1 MVAMLPAERR
11 SALLDHVAA
20 HGSARVVDLASALGV
35 SRMTVRRDIDEL
47 AEQGRLRKVHGGVMT
62 IDGDPS
68 RLPSTGWDARTAE
81 KEAIAEAAAAL
92 VEPGMS
98 VGVSGG
104 STAWHVARRL
114 RAVPDVTVVTNS
126 LPVADLFDDEAFVAE
141 SRSAHVVL
149 TGGVRT
155 PARAL
160 VGPVAVRTLELLH
173 CDVVFVGVHGLDP
186 RAGLT
191 TPNLLEAETNRAL
204 LAAGGRAV
212 VVADHSKWRMVSLTT
227 VADLESADVVISD
240 AGLDPEAVTEI
251 EGHGPEVIV
260 APSPD

>member
-11 SALLDHVAA
+11 SALLDHVAT

-47 AEQGRLRKVHGGVMT
+47 AEQGLLLKVHGGAMA
-62 IDGDPS
+62 IDGDTS
-68 RLPSTGWDARTAE
+68 RPAATGWAAQEAE
-81 KEAIAEAAAAL
+81 KEAIARAAASL

-98 VGVSGG
+98 VGLSGG
-104 STAWHVARRL
+104 STAWHVAHRL
-114 RAVPDVTVVTNS
+114 RTIPDVTVVTNS
-126 LPVADLFDDEAFVAE
+126 LPVAELFDDEALVVEA
-141 SRSAHVVL
+141 RSAHVVL

-160 VGPVAVRTLELLH
+160 VGPVAVRTLEVLH

-204 LAAGGRAV
+204 LAAGERAV
-212 VVADHSKWRMVSLTT
+212 VVADHSKWHTVSLTT
-227 VADLESADVVISD
+227 VADLDAADVVISD
-240 AGLDPEAVTEI
+240 AGLAPEAVAEI
-251 EGHGPEVIV
+251 EQHGPEVVV
-260 APSPD
+260 APPPE